1 MLPGVFE
8 KTFSIT
14 SKTTG
19 FKVESIKPGNGQRP
33 STGNLVTVHYTGHL
47 SQIGGKVFD
56 SSRTRGKPFQFKIG
70 QRQVIRCWDEGVALM
85 SIGETANIKCDPD
98 YAYGSKGVR
107 DVIPP
112 NSTLVFEVE
121 LLKID

>member
-1 MLPGVFE
+1 M
-8 KTFSIT
+8 
-14 SKTTG
+14 G

-33 STGNLVTVHYTGHL
+33 QTGNLVTIHYTHYL
-47 SQIGGKVFD
+47 SKIGGKVLG

-70 QRQVIRCWDEGVALM
+70 QRQVIRYWDEGVALM
-85 SIGETANIKCDPD
+85 SVGETAYITCDPPTC
-98 YAYGSKGVR
+98 YAYGSKGVG
-107 DVIPP
+107 DIIPP